1 MCHLIFFLPVFA
13 LPVFWFFP
21 FSTALTVYLFICGLS
36 VFIYFKIFQAMRL
49 KPRTGKSAMLGKTC
63 RVIRDIA
70 PDGKIQYATEIW
82 NATANG
88 KRIPAGEKVIV
99 NGFLGLTVQVVV
111 IARDKNQ

>member
-21 FSTALTVYLFICGLS
+21 LKAALAVYLIICGLS
-36 VFIYFKIFQAMRL
+36 AFIYFKIFQAMRL
-49 KPRTGKSAMLGKTC
+49 KPRTGKNTMLGKTC

-70 PDGKIQYATEIW
+70 PDGKIQYGTEIW

-88 KRIPAGEKVIV
+88 KRIPVGEKVTV
-99 NGFLGLTVQVVV
+99 HGFQGLTVQVVA
-111 IARDKNQ
+111 IAPEKNQ